1 MPTILGNA
9 NAILAIPN
17 ISGTGGPAPTNYI
30 IQENN
35 VGPGTFRMLTESG
48 VDLMIRE

>member
-1 MPTILGNA
+1 MAQRIGFGIGIPMGNSA
-9 NAILAIPN
+9 
-17 ISGTGGPAPTNYI
+17 GGGGPAPSSDNI

-35 VGPGTFRMLTESG
+35 VGAGTFRMLTEDG

>member
-1 MPTILGNA
+1 MPTILGNS

-17 ISGTGGPAPTNYI
+17 ISGSGGVIPTDYI

-35 VGPGTFRMLTESG
+35 VGAGTFRMLTEDG